1 MYEIFQKLLDK
12 RGLKAF
18 DVSKAT
24 GISSSTLTDWKKGRS
39 VPKQDKMQK
48 IAEFFGVSLEYLMTG
63 SEKESTASYYLND
76 ETKKIAQE
84 MFEKDRVLFEVYRS
98 SDKDRL
104 IAYAKKLK
112 SLRDMEEG
120 DVWLYY
126 NVKGNDI
133 NVILLDDALGVPG
146 SIWHNADGSYSIFID
161 ARLSLEKQK
170 EVFKH
175 ELNHILKDDFSKE
188 NADLIEF
195 DAHSAWI
202 IDKALSKP

>member
-1 MYEIFQKLLDK
+1 MYEIFEKLLNSS
-12 RGLKAF
+12 GLKAA
-18 DVSKAT
+18 DVVRGTGLPSSLFSEWKRGKSNPKA
-24 GISSSTLTDWKKGRS
+24 
-39 VPKQDKMQK
+39 DKLQL

-120 DVWLYY
+120 DV
-126 NVKGNDI
+126 
-133 NVILLDDALGVPG
+133 
-146 SIWHNADGSYSIFID
+146 
-161 ARLSLEKQK
+161 
-170 EVFKH
+170 
-175 ELNHILKDDFSKE
+175 
-188 NADLIEF
+188 
-195 DAHSAWI
+195 
-202 IDKALSKP
+202 